1 MIFLVRKKEIQ
12 QFYVQFLNI
21 KIKTFLFKCVTF
33 SSQLQLFIE
42 LVNVLFFQFKTE
54 LSQQFEQL
62 QNIRQSSI
70 QTDEDGNDVIDLVK
84 S

>member
-1 MIFLVRKKEIQ
+1 MSRLVHCLILQ
-12 QFYVQFLNI
+12 QF
-21 KIKTFLFKCVTF
+21 
-33 SSQLQLFIE
+33 QLFIE
-42 LVNVLFFQFKTE
+42 LVNVFFQFKTE